1 MFWERYRD
9 NTAGHGLPSLLAWA
23 TGRFGSADDRSPAE
37 SPCGRQGAPCL
48 FSWGTSPFKAP
59 PPPQPDLTPA
69 TANHIGEAGLQPRS
83 LGCAIQSLEA
93 IRPGCRFLCPGAP
106 SPLAPGSLPA
116 SLQLPLK
123 CRSPRGFLSPLY
135 SRPAS
140 AWSRNTSAWLTSG
153 SHHFCYITPSILGT
167 RAVTTERQTD
177 KHLGGDSSV
186 PVRGRV
192 TFVVCVQQGAVG
204 PRWASRQVLGSSK
217 LPHLP
222 LGFELRTGGTGG
234 RI

>member
-1 MFWERYRD
+1 M
-9 NTAGHGLPSLLAWA
+9 AWA

-93 IRPGCRFLCPGAP
+93 IRPGCRLLCPGAP

-123 CRSPRGFLSPLY
+123 CRSPPRVPFTPLFTSRLCLVQKHLSLVNKWVPPLLLYHAQHPGDKGGDNRETDRQAFGRGQLGASP
-135 SRPAS
+135 REGDVCGVRAAGGGGAPVGIQAS
-140 AWSRNTSAWLTSG
+140 ARLLEAA
-153 SHHFCYITPSILGT
+153 TPALG
-167 RAVTTERQTD
+167 V
-177 KHLGGDSSV
+177 
-186 PVRGRV
+186 
-192 TFVVCVQQGAVG
+192 
-204 PRWASRQVLGSSK
+204 
-217 LPHLP
+217 
-222 LGFELRTGGTGG
+222 
-234 RI
+234 